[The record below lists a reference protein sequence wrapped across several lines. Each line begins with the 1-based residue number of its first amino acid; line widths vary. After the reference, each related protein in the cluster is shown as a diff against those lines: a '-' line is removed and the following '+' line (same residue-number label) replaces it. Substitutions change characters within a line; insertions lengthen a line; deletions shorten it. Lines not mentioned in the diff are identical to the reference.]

1 MMSDNELAFN
11 VSVLTLLALGF
22 LLMLA

>member
-1 MMSDNELAFN
+1 MSDNELAFN